1 MDVCLKLLMGTSG
14 LSLTLTGSY
23 MVAPVFILDP
33 AELDENATIG
43 LATSVAIGLGLLV
56 PGWMLL
62 SKVLNKKHDA
72 GDDLDLMSH
81 R

>member
-62 SKVLNKKHDA
+62 NKLLTKKNDA
-72 GDDLDLMSH
+72 ENDLDVMSH

>member
-1 MDVCLKLLMGTSG
+1 MDFCLKLLMGTSG

-33 AELDENATIG
+33 AELDESAAIG
-43 LATSVAIGLGLLV
+43 LAISLAIGLSLLV

-62 SKVLNKKHDA
+62 NKVLTKKHDA
-72 GDDLDLMSH
+72 GNDLDVMPH